1 MPRFYVLGLGDPLCR
16 NGFGMMQNFV
26 TNLIVVQ
33 TIDKLF
39 WNFHKRLQWKL
50 SLSRAISTFGSCIA
64 VAEADSFPI
73 NQAKLAHRDPAASQ
87 TFARKNKANTAAK
100 ATAREQFMYG
110 YMRSL
115 RK

>member
-1 MPRFYVLGLGDPLCR
+1 MPGFHVLGLGDPLRR

-26 TNLIVVQ
+26 TNLVVIQ
-33 TIDKLF
+33 TIDELF
-39 WNFHKRLQWKL
+39 RYFHERLQWKL
-50 SLSRAISTFGSCIA
+50 SLSRAISTFQGSCRGSCQLPYKP
-64 VAEADSFPI
+64 AELAQPDSMLK
-73 NQAKLAHRDPAASQ
+73 NV
-87 TFARKNKANTAAK
+87 FARENQANTAAK